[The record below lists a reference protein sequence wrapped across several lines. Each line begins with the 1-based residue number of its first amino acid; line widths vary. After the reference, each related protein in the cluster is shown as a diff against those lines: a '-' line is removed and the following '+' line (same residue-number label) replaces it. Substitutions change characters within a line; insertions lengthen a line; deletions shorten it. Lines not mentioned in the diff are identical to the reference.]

1 MEDAAI
7 VELFFSRSEQAIRET
22 MEKYGAYCMTVS
34 RNILRDE
41 EDAEE
46 CVSDTWVKAWNAIP
60 PERPRVLKC
69 YLAKITRNLAIN
81 RYHQKHAARRGGTET
96 KMVLDEL
103 EETVA
108 GQQNVE
114 DLVTAKELRLTIDAF
129 VRALPEREGNVFIRR
144 YFYTEAVDAIAK
156 RYGLSANNVSVML
169 NRTRKKLKNHL
180 LEAGYA
186 V

>member
-7 VELFFSRSEQAIRET
+7 VELYFARTERAIQET
-22 MEKYGAYCMTVS
+22 INKYGTYCMTVS
-34 RNILRDE
+34 RNILHNE

-69 YLAKITRNLAIN
+69 YLAKITRNLSIN
-81 RYHQKHAARRGGTET
+81 RYHQKTAARRGGTET
-96 KMVLDEL
+96 EIVLDEL
-103 EETVA
+103 EEVIA
-108 GQQNVE
+108 GSQSVE
-114 DLVTAKELRLTIDAF
+114 DAVTAKELGTLIDGF
-129 VRALPEREGNVFIRR
+129 VRSLPTRECNVFIRR

-169 NRTRKKLKNHL
+169 NRTRKKLKDHL

>member
-7 VELFFSRSEQAIRET
+7 VELYFSRSERAIQET
-22 MEKYGAYCMTVS
+22 IDKYGTYCMTVS
-34 RNILRDE
+34 RNILRNE

-60 PERPRVLKC
+60 PEKPRVLKC
-69 YLAKITRNLAIN
+69 YLAKITRNLSIN
-81 RYHQKHAARRGGTET
+81 RYHMKHAVRRGSGETEI
-96 KMVLDEL
+96 VLDEL
-103 EETVA
+103 QEVVA
-108 GQQNVE
+108 GGQNVE
-114 DLVTAKELRLTIDAF
+114 DMVTARELGTLIDAF
-129 VRALPEREGNVFIRR
+129 VRALPEKEGNVFIRR
-144 YFYTEAVDAIAK
+144 YFFTEAVDTIAK